1 MSMKSKFGVVLEA
14 TECLN
19 LEEREALVEVLRR
32 RAIEERR
39 AQLKREVA
47 QANAQFAHG
56 KCKPATPAQIMRE
69 LLK

>member
-1 MSMKSKFGVVLEA
+1 MSMKSKFGAVLEA
-14 TECLN
+14 TESLN

-32 RAIEERR
+32 RTIEERR

-47 QANAQFAHG
+47 QANDQFAKG
-56 KCKPATPAQIMRE
+56 KCKPATTAQIMRE